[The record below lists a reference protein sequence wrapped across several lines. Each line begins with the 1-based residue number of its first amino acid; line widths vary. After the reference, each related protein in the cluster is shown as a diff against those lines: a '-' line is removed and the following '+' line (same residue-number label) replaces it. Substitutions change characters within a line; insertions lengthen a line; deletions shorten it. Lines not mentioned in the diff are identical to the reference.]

1 MEIYLI
7 DHRLLLFITF
17 EMIYYFLLVF
27 ITLKLFYHFLLL
39 LFSWDRGGLCLRF
52 A

>member
-7 DHRLLLFITF
+7 DRRLLLFITF

-27 ITLKLFYHFLLL
+27 ITVYYFEIILSLFITFV
-39 LFSWDRGGLCLRF
+39 
-52 A
+52 